1 MKRMIASLMV
11 WAIILSS
18 GSAANAAGFG
28 RSSDISGAAVLL
40 DCYDYSG
47 NLFLK
52 GSGFAAIEEGII
64 LTNAYMTDGA
74 ASLKATVIDGTVFDI
89 TRDGFLASDW
99 EADVAILR
107 ADTPDGMPFL
117 SAGSAYSMK
126 DGEAVS
132 VLNISGEPGNSS
144 IRGVFKGIKTEEGAD
159 YLTFEAEAPCG
170 SGNALLNS
178 DREVIGITT
187 CALAAEDGLF
197 FAIPIN
203 RAVELLE
210 KLQRGEYETGEP
222 EETAEADRLLAIGEY
237 ARAEQIFAK
246 AGLTEQV
253 HACRYQQAHACLL
266 EKNYEEAIRIYTELA
281 KEGYRDSKNRLLDAE
296 YFRIMQLMET
306 GDAGLAADDSGL
318 SVYSYAAD
326 LREAGYPEAEK
337 IYGYAVSALHKNGV
351 AAFSAGDYESAEE
364 IFSLL
369 SDGLHQD
376 SDVYLALCSVYRN
389 AELNDSQFELLLERT
404 DLPAVKKA
412 LAANNTIAFRFLE
425 GEWREPHGQH
435 FDFSDGHIIRDDFP
449 RVVWEG
455 GYVDIEDGVIR
466 RYTDA
471 HTTPREDKAFQVISR
486 DQIALFCYVDGRT
499 YTLNRKA

>member
-1 MKRMIASLMV
+1 M
-11 WAIILSS
+11 
-18 GSAANAAGFG
+18 
-28 RSSDISGAAVLL
+28 D
-40 DCYDYSG
+40 
-47 NLFLK
+47 
-52 GSGFAAIEEGII
+52 
-64 LTNAYMTDGA
+64 
-74 ASLKATVIDGTVFDI
+74 
-89 TRDGFLASDW
+89 
-99 EADVAILR
+99 
-107 ADTPDGMPFL
+107 
-117 SAGSAYSMK
+117 
-126 DGEAVS
+126 
-132 VLNISGEPGNSS
+132 
-144 IRGVFKGIKTEEGAD
+144 
-159 YLTFEAEAPCG
+159 
-170 SGNALLNS
+170 
-178 DREVIGITT
+178 
-187 CALAAEDGLF
+187 
-197 FAIPIN
+197 
-203 RAVELLE
+203 
-210 KLQRGEYETGEP
+210 
-222 EETAEADRLLAIGEY
+222 
-237 ARAEQIFAK
+237 
-246 AGLTEQV
+246 
-253 HACRYQQAHACLL
+253 ACRYQQAHACLL

-306 GDAGLAADDSGL
+306 GDAGLAANDSGL

-326 LREAGYPEAEK
+326 LSEAGYPEAEK

-369 SDGLHQD
+369 SDGHHQD

-486 DQIALFCYVDGRT
+486 DEIALFCYVDGRT

>member
-1 MKRMIASLMV
+1 MKHMISFLIV
-11 WAIILSS
+11 CAILLSS
-18 GSAANAAGFG
+18 LPATAFG
-28 RSSDISGAAVLL
+28 DTGLAGAAVML

-74 ASLKATVIDGTVFDI
+74 ASLKATVVDGTVFDI

-107 ADTPDGMPFL
+107 ADTPAGMPFL

-144 IRGVFKGIKTEEGAD
+144 IRGVYKGIKTEEGAD

-187 CALAAEDGLF
+187 CALAAEDGLL

-210 KLQRGEYETGEP
+210 KLQSGEYETGEP
-222 EETAEADRLLAIGEY
+222 EETAEAERLLAIGEY
-237 ARAEQIFAK
+237 AKAEQIFAK
-246 AGLTEQV
+246 AGLTERV

-281 KEGYRDSKNRLLDAE
+281 KKGYRDSKNRMLDAE

-306 GDAGLAADDSGL
+306 GDAGNLSADDSGL

-337 IYGYAVSALHKNGV
+337 IYGYAVSALQKRGV
-351 AAFSAGDYESAEE
+351 AAFSAGNYESAEE
-364 IFSLL
+364 IFSVL
-369 SDGLHQD
+369 SDGGHQD
-376 SDVYLALCSVYRN
+376 SDVYLVLCSVYRN

-435 FDFSDGHIIRDDFP
+435 FDFSDGYIIRDDFP

-486 DQIALFCYVDGRT
+486 DQIELFCYVDGRT

>member
-74 ASLKATVIDGTVFDI
+74 ASLKATVVDGTVFDI

-107 ADTPDGMPFL
+107 VDTPAGMPVL
-117 SAGSAYSMK
+117 PTGSAYSLQ
-126 DGEAVS
+126 DGEQITVLS
-132 VLNISGEPGNSS
+132 VTESAENPVIKGVY
-144 IRGVFKGIKTEEGAD
+144 RGITAEEGTD

-187 CALAAEDGLF
+187 CALAAEDGLL

-222 EETAEADRLLAIGEY
+222 EETAEAERLLAIGEY

-253 HACRYQQAHACLL
+253 HACRYQHAHACLL

-326 LREAGYPEAEK
+326 LSEAGYPEAEK

-369 SDGLHQD
+369 SDGHHQD

-466 RYTDA
+466 RYTDV

-486 DQIALFCYVDGRT
+486 DEIALFCYVDGRT

>member
-74 ASLKATVIDGTVFDI
+74 ASLKATVVDGTVFDI

-107 ADTPDGMPFL
+107 ADTPAGMPVL
-117 SAGSAYSMK
+117 PTGSAYSLQ
-126 DGEAVS
+126 DGEQITVLS
-132 VLNISGEPGNSS
+132 VTESAENPVIKGVY
-144 IRGVFKGIKTEEGAD
+144 RGITAEEGTD
-159 YLTFEAEAPCG
+159 YLTFDAEAPCG
-170 SGNALLNS
+170 SGAALLNS
-178 DREVIGITT
+178 DGEVIGITT
-187 CALAAEDGLF
+187 CALAAEDGLL
-197 FAIPIN
+197 FAIPID

-210 KLQRGEYETGEP
+210 KLRIGETEEEA
-222 EETAEADRLLAIGEY
+222 EETSEAERLFAIGEY
-237 ARAEQIFAK
+237 AKAEQIFAK

-266 EKNYEEAIRIYTELA
+266 EKNYEEAIQIYTELA

-318 SVYSYAAD
+318 SVYSYSAD
-326 LREAGYPEAEK
+326 LSEAGYPEAEK

-351 AAFSAGDYESAEE
+351 SAFSAGDYESAEE

-369 SDGLHQD
+369 SDGHHQD
-376 SDVYLALCSVYRN
+376 SEVYLALCSVYRN